1 MKRTKKRTPRACL
14 VVATANTER
23 SLREAAALRLK
34 DGVDLVEIRL
44 DCIPGSMDRL
54 GQLVRKIKL
63 PLIITARHP
72 QEGGAGRL
80 GVAARRQKLDALLP
94 QAGFVDIE
102 LRSIPSMQSVLERA
116 KRHRVEV
123 IVSFHDFT
131 KTPSPA
137 ALRRKIQRARRAGA
151 SIVKV
156 ATTLR
161 GPRDLS
167 ALIGLQAGSKD
178 VATMGMGPFGKVSR
192 LVLPLSGARLVYG
205 YLDRPQVK
213 GQWPAK
219 LLAERLAEVAP

>member
-1 MKRTKKRTPRACL
+1 MKRTKKRTPQTCL

-23 SLREAAALRLK
+23 GLSKAAALRLK

-44 DCIPGSMDRL
+44 DCIPESIDQL
-54 GQLVRKIKL
+54 GRLVREIKL

-72 QEGGAGRL
+72 QEGGGGRL

-102 LRSIPSMQSVLERA
+102 LRSVASMQSVLARA

-131 KTPSPA
+131 KTPSLA
-137 ALRRKIQRARRAGA
+137 ALRRKIHQARRAGA
-151 SIVKV
+151 SIVKI
-156 ATTLR
+156 ATNLR

-167 ALIGLQAGSKD
+167 TLIELQAGSKD
-178 VATMGMGPFGKVSR
+178 VATMGMGPLGKVSR

-213 GQWPAK
+213 GQWPAER
-219 LLAERLAEVAP
+219 LAERLAEVAS